1 MSVVDTYSSCFDQ
14 QQYMPAPSSA
24 TEPFAAGSSS
34 SLVDAINAAS
44 FTFLKYYIKGYSLNS
59 N

>member
-1 MSVVDTYSSCFDQ
+1 
-14 QQYMPAPSSA
+14 MPAPSSA

-44 FTFLKYYIKGYSLNS
+44 FTFHHCHLDMKFNS
-59 N
+59 HLPS